1 MHLAPLIR
9 DLAVILGVAAVVT
22 LVFQRIRQ
30 PVVLGYI
37 IAGAL
42 VGARITDQ
50 PNIKT
55 WAELG
60 VIFLMFSLGLEF
72 SFRKLAKVGISS
84 GFTALF
90 EVSVMILTGFG
101 LGRLMRWSPM
111 ESLFLGAILAIS
123 STTIIIKAL
132 DELKLKTRRFA
143 EMIFGVLVVEDLV
156 AVLILVALSTV
167 AVSAKFS
174 GLALL
179 LSAGKLVLV
188 IGSWFLV
195 GYFLLPR
202 VVRYVG
208 RLGNDEMLTIVAL
221 GLCLILAVAAAELHY
236 SVALGAFIM
245 GSILAESTE
254 SHRIEELIRP
264 LRDVFAAIF
273 FVSVGM
279 MIEPRVLLEHWPR
292 VLLISGVYVLV
303 KISAVTLGA
312 VLSGQT
318 LRTAVQVGFGVAQ
331 IGEFSFIIATL
342 GQNLGVTR
350 DELFPIAVAV
360 SLITTFMTPYLIRVS
375 HKFAVGLEGRL
386 PLPLKEGLVRYA
398 AWSQER
404 RADRAKR
411 LQFYQLLGKW
421 ALNGILV
428 SVIYILVA
436 ELLMPEAVRMFRPR
450 RLAVA
455 GSWLAA
461 SLLAAPFLWAMF
473 SAFHAFGMSSQEEVR
488 AADALGGLEGGGESP
503 MMLPRGGVLFVMRL
517 ITGFWIGALS
527 LEYFSAKSTL
537 FLMLGFMIALF
548 GLFYRQIDASYR
560 WFEARFLSTFETR
573 PKSRKTTDVLKH
585 LAPWDAHLVR
595 IKVHPNAEIAG
606 LRIREAALRKRYG
619 FNIVAI
625 QRGIKSLISP
635 GPDEF
640 IFPKDELLVLGT
652 DEQIEAVRFSIE
664 KPPGLG
670 ERFRDL
676 EGYELRQIRLETC
689 SGYCGKT
696 LAEARIG
703 GELGVTIVGL
713 EKGER
718 RLINPES
725 TVRLDA
731 GDVLWVVGE
740 TERLEQLTQ
749 RIEPPIANTAD

>member
-1 MHLAPLIR
+1 MHSASQLAPQLAPLIR
-9 DLAVILGVAAVVT
+9 DLAVILGVAALVT
-22 LVFQRIRQ
+22 LIFQRIRQ

-42 VGARITDQ
+42 VGSRITDQ

-84 GFTALF
+84 SFTAVF
-90 EVSVMILTGFG
+90 EVSVMVLTGFG

-174 GLALL
+174 GIELL

-188 IGSWFLV
+188 VGSWFLV

-202 VVRYVG
+202 IVRYVG

-221 GLCLILAVAAAELHY
+221 GLCLILAVAAAELRY

-279 MIEPRVLLEHWPR
+279 MIEPRVLAEHWSR
-292 VLLISGVYVLV
+292 VLLISAVYVAAKV
-303 KISAVTLGA
+303 SAVTVGA
-312 VLSGQT
+312 ILSGQT

-342 GQNLGVTR
+342 GQSLGVTR

-375 HKFAVGLEGRL
+375 HKFAVWLEGRL
-386 PLPLKEGLVRYA
+386 PLPLKEGLGRYA

-411 LQFYQLLGKW
+411 LLFYQLLAKW
-421 ALNGILV
+421 VLNGILV

-436 ELLMPEAVRMFRPR
+436 EVLMPRAVTMFRPR

-461 SLLAAPFLWAMF
+461 SMLSAPFLWAMF
-473 SAFHAFGMSSQEEVR
+473 STFHAFVLSPREDGIPQSK
-488 AADALGGLEGGGESP
+488 DAPST
-503 MMLPRGGVLFVMRL
+503 LPRGGVLLTMRVL
-517 ITGFWIGALS
+517 TGFWIGALS

-537 FLMLGFMIALF
+537 FLTLGFMVVLF
-548 GLFYRQIDASYR
+548 VLFYRQIDASYR

-595 IKVHPNAEIAG
+595 IKVHPNADISG
-606 LRIREAALRKRYG
+606 KRIREAALRKRYG

-625 QRGIKSLISP
+625 QRGIKTLISP
-635 GPDEF
+635 GPEEF

-676 EGYELRQIRLETC
+676 EGYELRQIRLESA

-725 TVRLDA
+725 TIRLDA

-740 TERLEQLTQ
+740 TEKLGLLTQ
-749 RIEPPIANTAD
+749 RIEPGGSQA